1 MEDIKNDKSRPVVDW
16 LKGLVFLILLCIAV
30 PLVFWLGRI
39 LVAAL
44 VVAFYAAVI
53 FLIAAVLWKVFSPAW
68 DQAKNS

>member
-1 MEDIKNDKSRPVVDW
+1 MDTKNDKSSPVVDW